1 MTGTCVSLWIGPA
14 LSAVERACIR
24 SVLRQE
30 HRFVLYRYDD
40 IDGVPDGVENRDA
53 AEIVPAGRI
62 IRHKG
67 GSVALFANLFRYELQ
82 RQGLGTRLDLDLY
95 MLKPLDM
102 NAPYLLGEE
111 EPGRY
116 TNGALRLPP
125 DCPML
130 PALLALFEERTVPA
144 WLPWRARVAAH
155 WRLWRTGRA
164 GLSQMPWGSAGP
176 AALTHLVHAHGLA
189 ERALPPRSCIRCTG
203 AMPAGSSI
211 PAARWKSASPGERS
225 HSISTM
231 SSSRASRIGPR
242 RPAASSHV
250 SRAKALRDRASA
262 RWNYRIGLPPVTAIV
277 APET

>member
-14 LSAVERACIR
+14 LGAVERACIR
-24 SVLRQE
+24 SVLRQG

-40 IDGVPDGVENRDA
+40 IEGIPVGVELRDA
-53 AEIVPAGRI
+53 AEIVPASRI

-82 RQGLGTRLDLDLY
+82 RQGLGTWLDLDLY
-95 MLKPLDM
+95 LLKPLDM
-102 NAPYLLGEE
+102 EAPYLLGEE

-116 TNGALRLPP
+116 TNGVLRLPP

-144 WLPWRARVAAH
+144 WIPWRARLAAH

-176 AALTHLVHAHGLA
+176 AALTHLAILHGLSD
-189 ERALPPRSCIRCTG
+189 RALPPEILYPVHWRD
-203 AMPAGSSI
+203 
-211 PAARWKSASPGERS
+211 ARWIVDPECLLEDRVSGRTIALHLYNELIKGFKD
-225 HSISTM
+225 
-231 SSSRASRIGPR
+231 
-242 RPAASSHV
+242 RPAPPGSF
-250 SRAKALRDRASA
+250 LA
-262 RWNYRIGLPPVTAIV
+262 RLQSEG
-277 APET
+277 AP